1 MPSADY
7 EPSMYVV
14 SVHAFAH
21 PISQF
26 CANREPRWG
35 ELIALLS
42 GLTSPSG

>member
-1 MPSADY
+1 
-7 EPSMYVV
+7 MYVV

-26 CANREPRWG
+26 CGYRGAWLG
-35 ELIALLS
+35 ELVALLS